1 MKINILLIMAV
12 VGAALSTVIGM
23 VVVPTVAQTQNS
35 QQGLTIPDASR
46 MFTPDRAEI
55 VQAGADRY
63 MIDLAQTPKNIVAG
77 EPATFVLNLFSNNGT
92 WLWHSDF
99 KITVT
104 KTDGQEV
111 LDMPN
116 IHGHGS
122 MAQFTYTFPSAGQ
135 YNINVIT
142 GQQVDSP
149 NYIPPKVVREEQFV
163 VNVSEPTQTA
173 TAASANNTTATQA
186 GEVKVI
192 PLQAASWSFTP
203 NEIRVNQGDVVRLI
217 ITTEQDEVALYNG
230 HGFGVEG
237 YNVNAFLVKGT
248 TQVVEFKADKAG
260 EFVFRCTSFCVHGEG
275 VDPNNHFNMV
285 GTLIVQDT
293 AAETTTTATTPQQP
307 TTTGE
312 EETTTA
318 TAESLGI
325 LGQ

>member
-1 MKINILLIMAV
+1 MKGNFLMIVAV
-12 VGAALSTVIGM
+12 AGAVLSMVVGM
-23 VVVPTVAQTQNS
+23 VVVPTVAQTQNG
-35 QQGLTIPDASR
+35 QQGPPIPDANR
-46 MFTPDRAEI
+46 MFTPDSAEI

-77 EPATFVLNLFSNNGT
+77 EPATFVLNLFSDNGT

-104 KTDGQEV
+104 KTNGEEV

-163 VNVSEPTQTA
+163 VDVLESTQT
-173 TAASANNTTATQA
+173 TSSLDNNNTTETTQA
-186 GEVKVI
+186 AEVKEI
-192 PLQAASWSFTP
+192 PLQAASWSFSPT
-203 NEIRVNQGDVVRLI
+203 EIRVNQGDVVRLL
-217 ITTEQDEVALYNG
+217 ITTAQDEVALYNG
-230 HGFGVEG
+230 HGFGIEG

-248 TQVVEFKADKAG
+248 TQEVEFKADKAG

-285 GTLIVQDT
+285 GRLIVEDT
-293 AAETTTTATTPQQP
+293 GAETTTPA
-307 TTTGE
+307 TTTGG
-312 EETTTA
+312 ETTTA
-318 TAESLGI
+318 AQSIDT